1 MSAFATFRLGWGSAA
16 QGPGGPGKGAAPA
29 VNTGLNSLTWGR
41 PGVVRGK
48 EALLRCWGAELGMV
62 VQTMGRRSQAC
73 FVFLCQVFSSICRK

>member
-48 EALLRCWGAELGMV
+48 EALLRCWGAELGMPAFSPPHPLQPRPQV
-62 VQTMGRRSQAC
+62 SQLSA
-73 FVFLCQVFSSICRK
+73 FPLGKR